1 MRKDLRER
9 VRERERDGERVIN
22 LPFFL
27 AKIKYNHQRNPLV
40 HVLLVHTL
48 VCICPFQIEAVI
60 PVTCIRY

>member
-1 MRKDLRER
+1 M
-9 VRERERDGERVIN
+9 IN

-27 AKIKYNHQRNPLV
+27 ARIKYNHQRNPLA

-60 PVTCIRY
+60 PVMYQVLY